1 MPIDPSIAGGYRGIQ
16 IADPM
21 AQYAQMVAIQNAQN
35 QNIAA
40 QNQNALAQYQLGSA
54 QRSDASA
61 NALSEGYRQAVNPDT
76 GELDVNRL
84 VRHLAGSGAASQIP
98 AVLEMQAK
106 REKAGLERQKLEGEV
121 GTVAAAQFK
130 SQLAD
135 VNTPEQAASWLEAQY
150 KHPVLGGIVSRLAPL
165 EKAMA
170 NIPFDPAGFTEWKSK
185 HSMGMEN
192 YLKDQT
198 TKLIA
203 TNRLDFDKAKLKWEQ
218 DNPTLTVQET
228 PQGLLSVNS
237 KTGASTPLMFNGKQI
252 MGTGGAN
259 LDIAQKRLQ
268 FDREKF
274 AWEKANPNKTIHED
288 PNGYVAIDNRTGV
301 ATPVVYGPMTGFA
314 APPSGAGIS
323 GQRAAPANIT
333 GQPAQGAPA
342 AMPLPAEGGARVP
355 GAPVSG
361 KEKSAPE
368 NFIKADMQFSNL
380 IGSIKEFKDEIKSN
394 PSTSAKWLPTGA
406 DTARMNAKYIS
417 LLMGVKDLYTLGAL
431 TGPDLG
437 LIEGQIANP
446 ASWSGKFTSKAGFEE
461 QVKVIENMVKRNA
474 TNLENAYGRPPKA
487 TRKAIEASTG
497 SASSPEDR
505 AAALRL
511 YGLTP

>member
-1 MPIDPSIAGGYRGIQ
+1 MPIDPSIAGGYKGIQ

-98 AVLEMQAK
+98 GVLEMQAK

-121 GTVAAAQFK
+121 GTVATVQFRNA
-130 SQLAD
+130 LAD
-135 VNTPEQAASWLEAQY
+135 VNTPEQAAAWVKAQY
-150 KHPVLGGIVSRLAPL
+150 AHPVLGGIVSRLAPL

-170 NIPFDPAGFTEWKSK
+170 NIPSDPAGFAEWKSK

-237 KTGASTPLMFNGKQI
+237 KTGASTPLMFNGKQV

-259 LDIAQKRLQ
+259 LDLAQKRLKFEQ
-268 FDREKF
+268 DRF
-274 AWEKANPNKTIHED
+274 AWEKANP
-288 PNGYVAIDNRTGV
+288 GYTLHADD
-301 ATPVVYGPMTGFA
+301 
-314 APPSGAGIS
+314 SGAVVGVNTKTLQAFPVTM
-323 GQRAAPANIT
+323 GAGA
-333 GQPAQGAPA
+333 GAPA
-342 AMPLPAEGGARVP
+342 AP
-355 GAPVSG
+355 GAAMVAPAVAGAAAPVAHAVAGAPLMGPRKDLTESQGAATAYGIRMNESHDILKKLENQGVANTGRISG
-361 KEKSAPE
+361 AVGGLLGITPLIGDKLENATGSVFNALPGILAGLSPDQQRVQQARI
-368 NFIKADMQFSNL
+368 NFITAVLRKESGASISPSEFITAEKLYFPKPGDDKTNIEQKQRTRETAIRTMEVQA
-380 IGSIKEFKDEIKSN
+380 GSG
-394 PSTSAKWLPTGA
+394 AKNI
-406 DTARMNAKYIS
+406 R
-417 LLMGVKDLYTLGAL
+417 
-431 TGPDLG
+431 
-437 LIEGQIANP
+437 NP
-446 ASWSGKFTSKAGFEE
+446 ASDPLG
-461 QVKVIENMVKRNA
+461 
-474 TNLENAYGRPPKA
+474 
-487 TRKAIEASTG
+487 
-497 SASSPEDR
+497 
-505 AAALRL
+505 LR
-511 YGLTP
+511 